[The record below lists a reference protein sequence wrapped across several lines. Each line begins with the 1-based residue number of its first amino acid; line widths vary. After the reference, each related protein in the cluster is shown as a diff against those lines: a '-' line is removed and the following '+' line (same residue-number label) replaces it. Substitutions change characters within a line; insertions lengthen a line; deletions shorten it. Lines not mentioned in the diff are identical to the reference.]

1 MNTVDSVTLE
11 PDPLPRFEAW
21 FADAAAAGVV
31 APEAAALATATL
43 DGRPSVRMVL
53 LKHADE
59 EGFGFYTN
67 LESRKAEELAA
78 NPQAA
83 LLVYWQALGRQVRI
97 EGPVEPATR
106 EDAAAYFATRP
117 RGSQLAAWASPQS
130 RPVAGRAELERLVEE
145 ARARF
150 AETEVLLPD
159 HWGGYRL
166 RPESYEFWQHGD
178 DRLHD
183 RVRYARE
190 GNGWRSERLAP

>member
-1 MNTVDSVTLE
+1 MGA
-11 PDPLPRFEAW
+11 PDPLLQFEAW

-31 APEAAALATATL
+31 APEAVALATATL
-43 DGRPSVRMVL
+43 AGRPSVRMVL
-53 LKHADE
+53 LKHADV

-67 LESRKAEELAA
+67 LSSRKADELAA
-78 NPQAA
+78 NPHAA

-97 EGPVEPATR
+97 EGPIKPATR
-106 EDAAAYFATRP
+106 EEAAGYFATRP
-117 RGSQLAAWASPQS
+117 RGSKLAAWASPQS
-130 RPVAGRAELERLVEE
+130 RAIADRAELTRLVEE

-150 AETEVLLPD
+150 EGTEVPLPE

-183 RVRYARE
+183 RVRYVRE
-190 GNGWRSERLAP
+190 ANGWRSERLAP

>member
-1 MNTVDSVTLE
+1 MTIE
-11 PDPLPRFEAW
+11 PDPLSRFEAW

-78 NPQAA
+78 NPRAA

>member
-1 MNTVDSVTLE
+1 MNTVDSVTT
-11 PDPLPRFEAW
+11 PDPLRQFEAW
-21 FADAAAAGVV
+21 FAEAAAAGVV

-67 LESRKAEELAA
+67 LESRKSKELAA

-97 EGPVEPATR
+97 EGLVEAAAR
-106 EDAAAYFATRP
+106 EEVAAYFAARP
-117 RGSQLAAWASPQS
+117 RGSKLAAWASPQS
-130 RPVAGRAELERLVEE
+130 RAIADRAELERRVEE
-145 ARARF
+145 AGAHF
-150 AETEVLLPD
+150 ADAEIPLPE

-183 RVRYARE
+183 RVRYVRE
-190 GNGWRSERLAP
+190 GSGWRSERLAP

>member
-11 PDPLPRFEAW
+11 PDPLLQFEAW
-21 FADAAAAGVV
+21 FAEAAAAGVV
-31 APEAAALATATL
+31 GPEAVALATATL

-67 LESRKAEELAA
+67 LGSRKAEELAA
-78 NPQAA
+78 NPHAA
-83 LLVYWQALGRQVRI
+83 LLVYWQAPGRQVRI
-97 EGPVEPATR
+97 EGPVEPAPR
-106 EDAAAYFATRP
+106 EEAATYFATRP
-117 RGSQLAAWASPQS
+117 RGSRLAAWASPQS
-130 RPVAGRAELERLVEE
+130 RPIADRAELIRLVEE

-150 AETEVLLPD
+150 EGTGVPLPE

-166 RPESYEFWQHGD
+166 RPESYEFWQHGA

-183 RVRYARE
+183 RVRYVRE
-190 GNGWRSERLAP
+190 ADGWRSERLAP